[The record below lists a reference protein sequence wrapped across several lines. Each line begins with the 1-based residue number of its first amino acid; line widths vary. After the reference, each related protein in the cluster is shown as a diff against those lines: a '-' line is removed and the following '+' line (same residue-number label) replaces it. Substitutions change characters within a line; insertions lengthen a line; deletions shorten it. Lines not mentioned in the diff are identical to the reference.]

1 MANKSYND
9 FTSWKGFQQY
19 FPEKSQIKQ
28 GEEPVEEYW
37 EWDDYKVHLDRYI
50 PANNNKNVK
59 IILVHGGGANGRLMF
74 PLGVVLRTNGFEC
87 V

>member
-50 PANNNKNVK
+50 PANIKKNEK
-59 IILVHGGGANGRLMF
+59 IF
-74 PLGVVLRTNGFEC
+74 
-87 V
+87 